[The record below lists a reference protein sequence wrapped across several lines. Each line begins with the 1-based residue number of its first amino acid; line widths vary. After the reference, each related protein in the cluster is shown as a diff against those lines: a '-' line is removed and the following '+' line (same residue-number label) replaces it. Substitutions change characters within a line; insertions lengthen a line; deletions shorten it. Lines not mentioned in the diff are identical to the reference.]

1 MDFNS
6 ADFTL
11 TGRLV
16 GLRPLRDSD
25 LDSLVAWWSDP
36 QTLARQTSGPFIA
49 QPAAEVAAQFRTWS
63 ANVGSDVGLAVVEL
77 ATGELIGH
85 VALFGATVKD
95 RRATLGILIGAP
107 YQGRGL
113 GTDAVRTIVDYG
125 FTELGLHR
133 IELSVNGDNPA
144 AIAAYRKAGFIE
156 EGRLRESLFRAGRW
170 HDDVRMGMLAREHQ
184 AALRVEV
191 FVADLDAFVD
201 FYTRIL
207 GFTLTDDRRATDN
220 PYAAVTLGT
229 ARIGA
234 VRSWGDLELAVRS
247 IPSGAELVL
256 EVDDVEAAH
265 QRAADTGWPIADG
278 LTEQPWGLRDF
289 RLFDPDGYYLRVTSR

>member
-1 MDFNS
+1 MDFTV

-16 GLRPLRDSD
+16 GLRVLRESD
-25 LDSLVAWWSDP
+25 LDALVAWKSDP
-36 QTLARQTSGPFIA
+36 QTLARQTSGPFVA
-49 QPAAEVAAQFRTWS
+49 KPAAEVAATFRTWC
-63 ANVGSDVGLAVVEL
+63 ANIGSDVGLAVVEL
-77 ATGELIGH
+77 ASGELIGQ

-95 RRATLGILIGAP
+95 RCATLAVMIGAP
-107 YQGRGL
+107 HQGRGL

-144 AIAAYRKAGFIE
+144 AMAAYRKAGFTE
-156 EGRLRESLFRAGRW
+156 EGRRREAMFRAGRW
-170 HDDVRMGMLAREHQ
+170 HDVVSMGILAREHQ

-201 FYTRIL
+201 FYTRVL
-207 GFTLTDDRRATDN
+207 GFTLSDDRRATAS
-220 PYAAVTLGT
+220 PYAAVALGT

-256 EVDDVEAAH
+256 EVDDVETAH
-265 QRAADTGWPIADG
+265 HRATESGWPIADG